1 MEGFRDETG
10 LCGIAGHRHAA
21 QQLYL
26 GLHALQHRGREG
38 AAMVASDGNLLQ
50 HRRGTGL
57 VQEVF
62 TGPILQELR
71 GNLAIG
77 QVHGAGYGQRPTQVQ
92 DRLVFARYA
101 LGQIAVAVGGRF
113 SNGARLKK
121 ELKERGAVFYTASE
135 AEVLLHLIARS
146 AQRTMV
152 NKVVDALWKIEGSF
166 SVLVATE
173 DRLLGVRDPRGFRP
187 LIQGRLGNATILSS
201 EDSAIRFM
209 GGTVIREVPPGE
221 MVIVDASAAR
231 RVSPFPKQAR
241 TSCVHEFVGLASAD
255 SDVFGLSTYSL
266 RVAMGERLAREQ
278 TCPADVVIAIPPAGV
293 PQALGYAKVLQK
305 PFREG
310 LLRAP
315 YSGRQYLE
323 PAGGVEQFGTRVLL
337 RAVPAVV
344 YEKRVAVVTS
354 SLVTGRGIAK
364 AVQLVR
370 EAGAIEVHLR
380 IAAPPVLNSCPYGV
394 GCPTPEELIYP
405 TNTSLGELAR
415 QLGVDSIGFLSLD
428 GLHAIVGRRVDGA
441 TTHCDACFSGNY
453 PLPPE
458 EPEDQLP
465 LFEP

>member
-38 AAMVASDGNLLQ
+38 AAIVASDGNLLRR
-50 HRRGTGL
+50 RRGTGL

-62 TGPILQELR
+62 TGPILQELQ

-101 LGQIAVAVGGRF
+101 LGQIAIAVGGRF
-113 SNGARLKK
+113 SNGVRLKK
-121 ELKERGAVFYTASE
+121 ELQERGAVFHTAAE
-135 AEVLLHLIARS
+135 AEILMHLMARS
-146 AQRTMV
+146 PQRTMV
-152 NKVVDALWKIEGSF
+152 NRLVDALWKVEGAF
-166 SVLVATE
+166 SVLVSTE
-173 DRLLGVRDPRGFRP
+173 DRLVGVRDPRGFRP
-187 LIQGRLGNATILSS
+187 LIQGRLNNATVLAS
-201 EDSAIRFM
+201 EDTAIRMM

-221 MVIVDASAAR
+221 MVIVDSSAAR
-231 RVSPFPKQAR
+231 RVSPFPKQRR
-241 TSCVHEFVGLASAD
+241 TACVHEFVGLASAD
-255 SDVFGLSTYSL
+255 AEVFGLSTYSM
-266 RVAMGERLAREQ
+266 RVALGERLAREQ
-278 TCPADVVIAIPPAGV
+278 PCPGDVVVAIPTAGV
-293 PQALGYAKVLQK
+293 PQALGYAKVVQK

-310 LLRAP
+310 LIRAP
-315 YSGRQYLE
+315 YTGRQYLE
-323 PAGGVEQFGTRVLL
+323 PAGGVERFGTRVLHT
-337 RAVPAVV
+337 AVPAVAF
-344 YEKRVAVVTS
+344 EKRVVVVAS
-354 SLVTGRGIAK
+354 SLVTGRGISK

-370 EAGAIEVHLR
+370 EAGAVEVHLR

-405 TNTSLGELAR
+405 TNTSLAEMAR
-415 QLGVDSIGFLSLD
+415 KVGSDTIGFLSLD
-428 GLHAIVGRRVDGA
+428 GLHAIVGRRVDGT

-458 EPEDQLP
+458 EPVDQLP
-465 LFEP
+465 LFEA